1 MNLNIK
7 MTRIKRGIK
16 QEELSKMIGV
26 SRSKLSMLENGKFS
40 NLTYPL
46 MFKIS
51 KALGVSVQEL
61 FFDKE
66 N

>member
-26 SRSKLSMLENGKFS
+26 SRSKLSMLENGNFS